1 MSTMLQTID
10 DNRSPF
16 ASTSDNRSDPIS
28 ASQSVNQITTEQ
40 ALDAYVQADGN
51 VHLAAE
57 RLFSVKVPNRL
68 TLFMDLL
75 AQDHVGLQRI
85 LRTRLILNMYTVF
98 EASQVHLTQ
107 SLAMME
113 GEDIAKTFIG
123 LANTLEKLTAN
134 QSNAN
139 VNINIHE
146 YMMRMLPPEAREA
159 FQILTAPPE
168 SVIKLS
174 DD

>member
-1 MSTMLQTID
+1 MLQTID

-16 ASTSDNRSDPIS
+16 TSDSSIPQN
-28 ASQSVNQITTEQ
+28 VNQITTEQ

-57 RLFSVKVPNRL
+57 RLFSVRVPNRL

-134 QSNAN
+134 AAPN

-168 SVIKLS
+168 SVLKLS
-174 DD
+174 GD